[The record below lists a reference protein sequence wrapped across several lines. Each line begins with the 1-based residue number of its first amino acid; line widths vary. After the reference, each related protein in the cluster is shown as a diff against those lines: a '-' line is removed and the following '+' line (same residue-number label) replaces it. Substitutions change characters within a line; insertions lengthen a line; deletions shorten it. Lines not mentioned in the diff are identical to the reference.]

1 MEEFRT
7 FLSSYSTRTYAAGE
21 IILHQEEVPSHMFV
35 IKSGAVRNY
44 DITPDG
50 TEKPLMFDRQDEM
63 FPIGWLF
70 GLISESVYFY
80 EAYTATEVYLVPR
93 GDLQAFFLHYPD
105 SQYALFRMMVA
116 RMLDMQIRF
125 LALQQNRARDKL
137 LHTLKFLIARWGRVP
152 SNEQTEIDL
161 PLTQQELANFT
172 GLTRETVTIELKRL
186 QAEGIISLKARRYT
200 VNSER
205 LHAILE
211 H

>member
-44 DITPDG
+44 DIT
-50 TEKPLMFDRQDEM
+50 PLMFDRQDEM

-172 GLTRETVTIELKRL
+172 GLRRERVTIQHTRL